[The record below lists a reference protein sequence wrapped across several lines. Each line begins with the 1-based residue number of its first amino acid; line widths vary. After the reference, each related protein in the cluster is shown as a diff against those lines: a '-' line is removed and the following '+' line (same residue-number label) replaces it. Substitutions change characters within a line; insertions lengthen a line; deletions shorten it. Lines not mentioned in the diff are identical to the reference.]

1 VIDYPRLDTTKMSD
15 RELGYLIL
23 RDLLGGAEPTVENLK
38 YWYVRERQK
47 QRQQIR
53 LVKRDEAK

>member
-23 RDLLGGAEPTVENLK
+23 RDLLGGAEPTVENPK
-38 YWYVRERQK
+38 YWYVRQRQK

-53 LVKRDEAK
+53 

>member
-1 VIDYPRLDTTKMSD
+1 MIDYPRLDTTKLSD

-38 YWYVRERQK
+38 FWYARECQK
-47 QRQQIR
+47 KRAQIR
-53 LVKRDEAK
+53 LVKNEEAK